1 MSYTAPAETRVGHVH
16 LKVSDLERSIAF
28 YRDVLGF
35 HVTLRY
41 GENAAF
47 MAAGSYRHHLGLNT
61 WESLGGAPSPKK
73 NAGLYHAAFVYPDRA
88 ALGAAVGQVRAS
100 GVNIYGAA
108 DHGVSQAVYF
118 DDPDGNGIELYWD
131 RDPTLWNVDSDGVIE
146 MVNSP
151 LDIDALISDGRT
163 A

>member
-1 MSYTAPAETRVGHVH
+1 MRPRRRKAQVFITRLLFTRTAQRLA
-16 LKVSDLERSIAF
+16 
-28 YRDVLGF
+28 
-35 HVTLRY
+35 
-41 GENAAF
+41 
-47 MAAGSYRHHLGLNT
+47 
-61 WESLGGAPSPKK
+61 
-73 NAGLYHAAFVYPDRA
+73 
-88 ALGAAVGQVRAS
+88 AAVGQVRAS

>member
-1 MSYTAPAETRVGHVH
+1 MSQT
-16 LKVSDLERSIAF
+16 
-28 YRDVLGF
+28 
-35 HVTLRY
+35 
-41 GENAAF
+41 
-47 MAAGSYRHHLGLNT
+47 
-61 WESLGGAPSPKK
+61 
-73 NAGLYHAAFVYPDRA
+73 
-88 ALGAAVGQVRAS
+88 
-100 GVNIYGAA
+100 
-108 DHGVSQAVYF
+108 VYF